1 MSDLNL
7 SSPTPTTTSPQPAT
21 SPSEVSELRAQIQT
35 LRIALLIVAASLAA
49 FLFLEA
55 RRAGKALIALR
66 PQAAQVDDANK
77 SVEPAVN
84 RFVSQLADFTKTHPD
99 FGAVLG
105 KYIGRSA
112 GAPAAAPTAAP
123 APAPA
128 AVKPAA
134 APAPVKK

>member
-7 SSPTPTTTSPQPAT
+7 SSTPTPTSPAPTTSG
-21 SPSEVSELRAQIQT
+21 SSELTELRGQIQT
-35 LRIALLIVAASLAA
+35 LRIALLVVAICLAG
-49 FLFLEA
+49 FFYLEA
-55 RRAGKALIALR
+55 RRSGNALTLLR
-66 PQAAQVDDANK
+66 QQVAQVDEANK

-84 RFVSQLADFTKTHPD
+84 RFIGQLAEFTKTHPD

-105 KYIGRSA
+105 KYVGRPA
-112 GAPAAAPTAAP
+112 GAPAAAPAI

-128 AVKPAA
+128 AAKPAA